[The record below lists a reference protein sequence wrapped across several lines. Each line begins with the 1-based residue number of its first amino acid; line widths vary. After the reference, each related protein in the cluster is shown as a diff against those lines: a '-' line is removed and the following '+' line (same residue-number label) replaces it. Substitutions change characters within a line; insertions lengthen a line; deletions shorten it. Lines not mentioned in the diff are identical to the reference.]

1 MGHARGCDCKRRP
14 GRLATPPDPA
24 SGLTVVRTAVTAG
37 QPGRLDAAVLLWKLG
52 NKILTPLYGVLFMD
66 VMPITAFAVSVLSDP
81 VPARVQVLG
90 ACITRSAPL

>member
-1 MGHARGCDCKRRP
+1 M
-14 GRLATPPDPA
+14 
-24 SGLTVVRTAVTAG
+24 
-37 QPGRLDAAVLLWKLG
+37 LLWKLG